1 MYREDFFNE
10 EYNKQVNGTTLI
22 VSKNKNSKKMVEKKY
37 VNGLVI
43 KEKTFDNGGTQLKAS
58 IATKDFIEQ
67 LKQEDDNGWVN
78 IVISKRKM
86 PSEKGITHYAYI
98 DPWKP
103 TPKTNQKAKAVKADD
118 DMPF

>member
-1 MYREDFFNE
+1 ME
-10 EYNKQVNGTTLI
+10 KA
-22 VSKNKNSKKMVEKKY
+22 EKKY

-43 KEKTFDNGGTQLKAS
+43 KERTFDNGGTQLKAS

-78 IVISKRKM
+78 IVITRRKE
-86 PSEKGITHYAYI
+86 PSDKGVTHYAYI

-103 TPKTNQKAKAVKADD
+103 TPKTNSQPKAVTSGDD
-118 DMPF
+118 DLPF